1 MVDRQYDSKIC
12 MANQEF
18 VKLRQKEKARGLREK
33 GYGKRPNSTKAHRAL
48 TIQDEEMKKV
58 GSFRRY

>member
-12 MANQEF
+12 IANQEF
-18 VKLRQKEKARGLREK
+18 VKFRQKEKARGLREK
-33 GYGKRPNSTKAHRAL
+33 GYGKRPNSTKALRAL

>member
-12 MANQEF
+12 IANQEF
-18 VKLRQKEKARGLREK
+18 VKFRQKGKARGLREK
-33 GYGKRPNSTKAHRAL
+33 GYRKRPNSTKALRAL